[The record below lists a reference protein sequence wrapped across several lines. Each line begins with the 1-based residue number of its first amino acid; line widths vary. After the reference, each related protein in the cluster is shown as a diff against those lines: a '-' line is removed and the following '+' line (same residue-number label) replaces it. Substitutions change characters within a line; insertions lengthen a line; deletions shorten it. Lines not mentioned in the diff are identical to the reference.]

1 MQTLNDIENE
11 QTSQCFGKIKRAA
24 TYCTKPTLCSTFAFA
39 PSHILHS
46 KKIKKMEVTDLFGNI
61 IPSLTNDKTKSGL
74 NEIENGEY
82 LFYPHFFSKAES
94 DKYLQTMKENIEWK
108 QESMNMYGKQVLFPR
123 LTAWYGDND
132 KPYSFSGIT
141 LKPNFWTNELAQIK
155 NKIEPITQSKFNS
168 VLLNRYRSGN
178 DSISWH
184 TDAEKELGI
193 NPIIASVNFG
203 ATRKFQLRHIKTKEK
218 IEIELSH
225 GSLLV
230 MQGELQH
237 FWQHQV
243 PKTSKIV
250 GERINLTFRTIL

>member
-1 MQTLNDIENE
+1 ME
-11 QTSQCFGKIKRAA
+11 QR
-24 TYCTKPTLCSTFAFA
+24 
-39 PSHILHS
+39 
-46 KKIKKMEVTDLFGNI
+46 DLFGNI
-61 IPSLTNDKTKSGL
+61 IPSLTNDKIKSGL
-74 NEIENGEY
+74 TKIENGEY
-82 LFYPHFFSKAES
+82 LFYQDFFSKKES
-94 DKYLQTMKENIEWK
+94 DLYLQNLKENIDWK
-108 QESMNMYGKQVLFPR
+108 QESMNMYGKQVNFPR

-141 LKPNFWTNELAQIK
+141 LAPKVWTRELLEIK
-155 NKIEPITQSKFNS
+155 DKIEPLSKVQFNS

-193 NPIIASVNFG
+193 NPVIASVNFG

-218 IEIELSH
+218 LEIELTH
-225 GSLLV
+225 GSLLI

-243 PKTSKIV
+243 PKTSKV
-250 GERINLTFRTIL
+250 VNERINLTFRVIKLQ